1 MAVKAKDQVTLAVLP
16 SPSYVR
22 LYYLKQASTLS
33 PPAKPTTNP
42 PPSTWKTDEPVYT
55 AGSTDTLYTVMLTAY
70 GSVTFEYGPVQKSSS
85 FEAAKQAY
93 NKAVSAETAAGEAL
107 SLANLA
113 EQLADGMVWVGPE
126 EPPHELRVEGQVWI
140 ETDTFDGED
149 GPEERMVAIRSLE
162 DPEPSTAVWQTYT
175 TITGLLIVPGE
186 DGIPTI
192 IDQSGITVGTAMAE
206 SIGVGALAADS
217 VGAKQII
224 LGEVKKNHL
233 DPHLEGVL
241 DDAEDLAE
249 RVVILPSSITIS
261 RSRVGGSGPL
271 TALRLEADRL
281 SFIVDDEPAAYINA
295 STRVMHIDNAIF
307 TESVQI
313 GEHQVRKLG
322 DQGITIFTWNGGA

>member
-107 SLANLA
+107 HLANLA

-126 EPPHELRVEGQVWI
+126 EPPHELRVDGQIWV

-162 DPEPSTAVWQTYT
+162 DPEPVEAVWQTYT
-175 TITGLLIVPGE
+175 TITGLLLVPGE

-192 IDQSGITVGTAMAE
+192 IDQQGITVGTAMADF
-206 SIGVGALAADS
+206 VGAEGIAADS
-217 VGAKQII
+217 VGAKQLVI
-224 LGEVKKNHL
+224 GEITKRHL
-233 DPHLEGVL
+233 DGALEEVL
-241 DDAEDLAE
+241 DSAEELAE
-249 RVVILPSSITIS
+249 RVVILPGSITIS
-261 RSRVGGSGPL
+261 RSKPGGSGTL

-281 SFIVDDEPAAYINA
+281 SFIVDDEPAAYIDA
-295 STRVMHIDNAIF
+295 TSRIMYIDHGIF

-322 DQGITIFTWNGGA
+322 NQGITIFTWNGGA